1 LILLKVKIEP
11 IHIDALLSNKFYQ
24 ECSINRLNL
33 KPGDIV
39 EIRFCFFELNDK
51 NEFYVNLLADN
62 QAKLKF
68 ERVLN
73 IFGNRKDNKSMDI
86 NELNSNQIYLSFHEE
101 NWHRVRLEDGKSLKK
116 FPFY

>member
-1 LILLKVKIEP
+1 MKIEP

-24 ECSINRLNL
+24 ECCINHSNL

-39 EIRFCFFELNDK
+39 EIRFCYFELNDK
-51 NEFYVNLLADN
+51 NEFYVCLLAEN

-68 ERVLN
+68 QRVLN
-73 IFGNRKDNKSMDI
+73 IFGNRKDNKCIDI

-101 NWHRVRLEDGKSLKK
+101 NWHRVRQEDGKSLKK
-116 FPFY
+116 FLFH

>member
-1 LILLKVKIEP
+1 MILLKVKIEP

-24 ECSINRLNL
+24 ECCNNHLNL

-39 EIRFCFFELNDK
+39 EIRFCYVEELNDK
-51 NEFYVNLLADN
+51 NEFYVTLLEDN

-68 ERVLN
+68 QRVLN

-86 NELNSNQIYLSFHEE
+86 NELNNGQIFLSLHEE
-101 NWHRVRLEDGKSLKK
+101 NWHRARLENGKG
-116 FPFY
+116 